1 MMLSR
6 TAHASQAARNATEQI
21 VMGRRPGVWKETAF
35 RYLLILCLVIAFVT
49 LLALIFHST
58 WVGRGR
64 LDLNLITAMPS
75 TLTPETSG
83 MQSALWGTVILMV
96 GVLVTVVPLGVS
108 AAIYLEEYADNSRWW
123 NKFIELNIQNLAA
136 VPSIVFGI
144 LGLAF
149 VVRQGFSLGPVA
161 YAGSLT
167 LAMLVLPTVIMASR
181 EALKAVPDSIR
192 QGSLAMGATRW
203 QTIWRQVLP
212 SALPG
217 MITGTI
223 LAMSRAIG
231 ETAPLLLVGATTF
244 VTFNPDGPF
253 SGAYTAIPVQIY
265 QWATRPQPEF
275 RELAAAGVILLI
287 GLLLIMNSV
296 AVWLWS
302 RYSRDW

>member
-1 MMLSR
+1 MMHSR
-6 TAHASQAARNATEQI
+6 TAHASAVARSTTRQI
-21 VMGRRPGVWKETAF
+21 VMGRRSGVWREIVFK
-35 RYLLILCLVIAFVT
+35 YLLILCLVIAFVT
-49 LLALIFHST
+49 LLALIAHSV

-64 LDLNLITAMPS
+64 LDLNLITQMPS

-83 MQSALWGTVILMV
+83 MQSALWGTIIIML
-96 GVLVTVVPLGVS
+96 GVLFTVVPLGVS
-108 AAIYLEEYADNSRWW
+108 AAVYLEEYADRERWW
-123 NKFIELNIQNLAA
+123 NRFIELNIQNLAA

-192 QGSLAMGATRW
+192 QASLGMGATKW
-203 QTIWRQVLP
+203 QTIWHQVLP
-212 SALPG
+212 SAVPG
-217 MITGTI
+217 MVTGTI

-244 VTFNPDGPF
+244 VTFNPEGPF
-253 SGAYTAIPVQIY
+253 SGAYTAIPVQIF

-287 GLLLIMNSV
+287 VVLLLMNSV
-296 AVWLWS
+296 AVWLRN
-302 RYSRDW
+302 RYTRDW